1 MLTTSYK
8 VKTMFTF
15 IKMKL
20 RFCFIFIFAL
30 VLQCQTHSQT
40 KTRTDYNSLIQFSGV
55 VLDQDSLTRI
65 PFVAVM
71 IKGTN
76 RGTKSDYYG
85 FFNLVVSPGDEIEF
99 LSLIHKTRSYKV
111 PDTLRQK
118 YYYAIQ
124 VLTKDTFQ
132 LEEVS
137 VFPWPSKDDFK
148 HAFLALD
155 LNETDAER
163 ADRNLGREE
172 LSYMERTQQASASE
186 NYGYV
191 MQSIYTKVYTA
202 GQQPSISLLN
212 PVKWAQFIDSWRK
225 GKYKS
230 KTTTG
235 SKK

>member
-1 MLTTSYK
+1 MLMYSYK
-8 VKTMFTF
+8 IKTFVTF

-20 RFCFIFIFAL
+20 QFIF
-30 VLQCQTHSQT
+30 VLFFTSLLGFQLKAQNKTT
-40 KTRTDYNSLIQFSGV
+40 KTDYNSLIQFSGV

-76 RGTKSDYYG
+76 RGTKTDYYG

-99 LSLIHKTRSYKV
+99 LSLVHKNRSYKV
-111 PDTLRQK
+111 PDTLKQK

-132 LEEVS
+132 LDEVT

-148 HAFLALD
+148 RAFLALD
-155 LNETDAER
+155 LSETDAER
-163 ADRNLGREE
+163 ADRNIGRED
-172 LSYMERTQQASASE
+172 LTYLERTQKVNAAE
-186 NYGYV
+186 NYKYV
-191 MQSIYTKVYTA
+191 MENIYTKVYTA

-225 GKYKS
+225 GKYKTAT
-230 KTTTG
+230 KP
-235 SKK
+235 K

>member
-1 MLTTSYK
+1 MLTARHK

-15 IKMKL
+15 IKMKPNFYL
-20 RFCFIFIFAL
+20 LLFFAFAFSF
-30 VLQCQTHSQT
+30 QGIAQNKSS
-40 KTRTDYNSLIQFSGV
+40 KTDYNSLIQFSGV

-76 RGTKSDYYG
+76 RGTKSDYFG

-99 LSLIHKTRSYKV
+99 LSLVHKTRSYKV
-111 PDTLRQK
+111 PDTLKQK

-124 VLTKDTFQ
+124 VLTKDTIQ
-132 LEEVS
+132 LDEVT

-148 HAFLALD
+148 RAFLALD
-155 LNETDAER
+155 LNETDMER
-163 ADRNLGREE
+163 ADKNLGREE
-172 LSYMERTQQASASE
+172 MTYLERTQPNSASE
-186 NYGYV
+186 NYQYF
-191 MQSIYTKVYTA
+191 MQSIYTKVYSA

-225 GKYKS
+225 GKYK
-230 KTTTG
+230 T
-235 SKK
+235 KKKQ